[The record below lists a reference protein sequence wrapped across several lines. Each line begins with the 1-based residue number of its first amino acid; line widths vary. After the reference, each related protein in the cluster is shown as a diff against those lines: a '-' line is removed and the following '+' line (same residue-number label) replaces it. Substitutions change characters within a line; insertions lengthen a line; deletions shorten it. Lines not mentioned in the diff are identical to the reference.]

1 MGNAIRELY
10 ADFER
15 ERASHPG
22 QVPVVACTG
31 SEPMKDRY
39 GVNYK
44 PLLELVKWVARPAEL
59 PDASP
64 VEPAEIW
71 QGAPATA
78 RPQAMHVPPPQPVPA
93 DDLAHAE
100 F

>member
-1 MGNAIRELY
+1 
-10 ADFER
+10 
-15 ERASHPG
+15 
-22 QVPVVACTG
+22 
-31 SEPMKDRY
+31 MKDRY

-44 PLLELVKWVARPAEL
+44 PLLELVKWVDRPAEL

-64 VEPAEIW
+64 VEPSEFW
-71 QGAPATA
+71 QGAPATT
-78 RPQAMHVPPPQPVPA
+78 RSQATHVPPPQPAPA